1 MSKLPFDSEEDDVLG
16 QLDYEEYYPE
26 ETFGDRLR
34 LFYDQF
40 DGATRVLLG
49 EALFR
54 ETPAGLRSAQ
64 ALRTASNGH
73 RAVQHLE
80 ILCPN
85 AIIYRRLVQKRQKIA
100 NEIRWIWPETMT
112 EVWIGIHRQPEI
124 ATVFALSSM

>member
-40 DGATRVLLG
+40 DGATRALLG

-54 ETPAGLRSAQ
+54 ETPDGLRPAF
-64 ALRTASNGH
+64 GH

-112 EVWIGIHRQPEI
+112 EVWIGISRQPEI
-124 ATVFALSSM
+124 ATVFALNSI

>member
-34 LFYDQF
+34 LFHEQF
-40 DGATRVLLG
+40 NGATRALLG

-54 ETPAGLRSAQ
+54 ESPD
-64 ALRTASNGH
+64 
-73 RAVQHLE
+73 RAVQQLE

-112 EVWIGIHRQPEI
+112 EVWIGIHRRPEI
-124 ATVFALSSM
+124 ATVFALNSI